1 MSIYR
6 GLYFS
11 TLVGALG
18 GLLTSLGTVLLSIP
32 LADKG
37 FSWLPDTITLMLF
50 GPLVGILLY
59 IHFDRVLLGKVRV
72 SSIGLG
78 FLLGI
83 FSAIAASVLAS
94 ALRAGISTTSP
105 TLYRVTVW
113 AFCFSLIGAGLGL
126 RWVKSNRGRVL
137 HVYAG
142 SLAGGFVGGL
152 TFILF
157 TPHISS
163 GISMCSLML
172 AGAGTGFGSGIAP
185 VLVREGVVR
194 FISSGDARAQN
205 KLGKNKMLWNLDTDE
220 SYVIGS
226 ASTAQDVNHFQK
238 GADICIPDSS
248 VAQRHA
254 IVFHKNGRYFI
265 ARHPDASGPEG
276 IAKYVLRIKGKTV
289 VSSQELH
296 PADDLLIGRTA
307 LRFESKKQGE

>member
-11 TLVGALG
+11 TLIGALG
-18 GLLTSLGTVLLSIP
+18 GLLASLGTTLLSIP
-32 LADKG
+32 LADRG
-37 FSWLPDTITLMLF
+37 SSWLPDTLTMLFF
-50 GPLVGILLY
+50 GPLVGTLLY
-59 IHFDRVLLGKVRV
+59 IHFDRALLGKVRA
-72 SSIGLG
+72 SSIGFGLV
-78 FLLGI
+78 LGI
-83 FSAIAASVLAS
+83 LSATVASSLAS
-94 ALRAGISTTSP
+94 ALRLGISAASP
-105 TLYRVTVW
+105 NLYRATVW
-113 AFCFSLIGAGLGL
+113 AFCFSLIGAGIGL
-126 RWVKSNRGRVL
+126 RWGKSNRGRVL

-142 SLAGGFVGGL
+142 SLAGGLVGGL
-152 TFILF
+152 VFILF
-157 TPHISS
+157 TPHLSW

-205 KLGKNKMLWNLDTDE
+205 KLGKNNTRWNLDTDE

-226 ASTAQDVNHFQK
+226 APTAQDNNHFQQ
-238 GADICIPDSS
+238 GADVCLPDSS
-248 VAQRHA
+248 VAPRHA
-254 IVFHKNGRYFI
+254 VVFHKNGRYFI

-307 LRFESKKQGE
+307 LRFESRKQGE